1 MRAIR
6 KAGIPFGVAGGLAAN
21 NYMPPR
27 NTEDLDLAVR
37 LADLEAAGQAI
48 AMLGWQ
54 YLQPLALYGGL
65 EGTAWKDADDN
76 ELDLI
81 GVPGHLGE
89 KAVAE
94 AQGNRLTAGLP
105 TITLP
110 YLVTLKMI
118 AARAVDTGD
127 LARMLGRADEGTI
140 ARTRTVVRRF
150 LPDEMDELEQFILLG
165 RLEYAPT
172 PQGVPTAPG
181 HSSGPRRTDDVRCRV
196 CGRALKDDVARRAGV
211 GPDCARKEQRGNTPR
226 VPRAVARKH

>member
-1 MRAIR
+1 MRVIR
-6 KAGIPFGVAGGLAAN
+6 KAGVPFGVAGGLAAN

-27 NTEDLDLAVR
+27 NTLDLDLAVR
-37 LADLEAAGQAI
+37 LADLDAAGRAI
-48 AMLGWQ
+48 AALGWL

-65 EGTAWKDADDN
+65 EGTAWKDADGN

-89 KAVAE
+89 KTVAE

-105 TITLP
+105 TVTLP

-127 LARMLGRADEGTI
+127 LARMLGRADEDAI
-140 ARTRTVVRRF
+140 ARTRAVVRRF

-165 RLEYAPT
+165 RLEYAPA
-172 PQGVPTAPG
+172 PQATAT
-181 HSSGPRRTDDVRCRV
+181 SSGQTSAPLRTGEVRCRV
-196 CGRALKDDVARRAGV
+196 CGRVLKDDAARRAGV
-211 GPDCARKEQRGNTPR
+211 GPDCARKEQRGDAPGSR
-226 VPRAVARKH
+226 RAAPRKH